1 MPYLTDHSWAECHVL
16 LLCRNEESDREERER
31 EGFVC
36 GVRTQTD
43 SDGGV
48 KPLENPAKDMLRMR
62 NNSGVKTK
70 ENGAEG

>member
-1 MPYLTDHSWAECHVL
+1 MSCSCAETK
-16 LLCRNEESDREERER
+16 RAIEKRER

-62 NNSGVKTK
+62 NNSGLKTK
-70 ENGAEG
+70 ENGAEGRNKQAVVS